1 MEIQFEWDPVKA
13 KANIIKH
20 GVTFGE
26 AATAFRDPFSSLIP
40 DTVHSAT
47 EERFLLLGL
56 SERRRLLVVVHVD
69 RGEIVRI
76 ISARLATA
84 NEKRNYEEDQL

>member
-1 MEIQFEWDPVKA
+1 MEMKFDWNPTKA
-13 KANIIKH
+13 KDNVIKH
-20 GVTFGE
+20 GVSFGE

-47 EERFLLLGL
+47 EERSLLLGL
-56 SERRRLLVVVHVD
+56 SKRRRLLVIVHVD